1 MRHTIVPDD
10 PRGRTVVSG
19 IRAAGLLSRPA
30 RFKGLY
36 RAAKHLGRMAPPGQ
50 RCWVEPEAGSRFCFD
65 LSDPYWSRLLADG
78 YVYEPEIEH
87 MFRLFHDRAFLF
99 LDCGANYGYW
109 SVYATGATVSGAEAR
124 TRGGG
129 CRAAVAVE
137 AWLPNFVRL
146 EETAAANGWRFAT
159 LHRAVLDADGR
170 PVGMGSGA
178 PHHASRS
185 LALAAGAGE
194 VEQDSR
200 VGSIGLDT
208 LLAIAERNAGPQA
221 DAGESLVVV
230 KLDVEGVEEQ
240 ALKGAEALWE
250 RELLIIY
257 EDHFKD
263 REHTSTR
270 VLLGELGMSIFHIDD
285 DGAASE
291 ILEPG
296 ALDAIKTQRGR
307 GYNFAAVGPGT
318 PIAARFRT
326 AARG

>member
-10 PRGRTVVSG
+10 PRGRAVAAGV
-19 IRAAGLLSRPA
+19 RAAGVLSRPA

-36 RAAKHLGRMAPPGQ
+36 RAAKHLGRMVPPGQ

-87 MFRLFHDRAFLF
+87 MFRLFRDRGFLF

-109 SVYATGATVSGAEAR
+109 SVYATGRTVSGPEAR
-124 TRGGG
+124 AKGGG

-137 AWLPNFVRL
+137 AWGPNYARL
-146 EETAAANGWRFAT
+146 EETAAANGCRFAT

-170 PVGMGSGA
+170 SVEVGSDA

-185 LALAAGAGE
+185 LALSAEAGE
-194 VEQDSR
+194 PEQGSR
-200 VGSIGLDT
+200 VDSIGLDS
-208 LLAIAERNAGPQA
+208 LLAIAERNAGPAAGA
-221 DAGESLVVV
+221 DEPLVVV

-240 ALKGAEALWE
+240 ALRGAEAIWK

-263 REHTSTR
+263 GDHTSTR
-270 VLLGELGMSIFHIDD
+270 VLLESLGMSVFHVGDS
-285 DGAASE
+285 GEVSE
-291 ILEPG
+291 VLEPR

-307 GYNFAAVGPGT
+307 GYNFAAVRPDT
-318 PIAARFRT
+318 PIAARFR
-326 AARG
+326 AAVRG